1 MINIDSFQTNKKDI
15 TILWESQ
22 RDLSADI
29 LSERLHKGF
38 PSFNVEISNENNEL
52 IYMYEH
58 IPSSNEIGSISL
70 ASLEARQKI
79 INRNPAIICANPR
92 KKIEMFSNQNI
103 VKNNFTFPIEENFRL
118 FKEKNGYDGFY
129 EKLFIK
135 ITHNDSFQ
143 ISYTCFV
150 EYDKT
155 INKDL
160 LNQSISKVYRSSD
173 NLNLKIK
180 FNPSSF
186 NDTNINSFIIFAKA
200 INGNSQIDLSPVFVE
215 DVQSKWLDTVDDTKI
230 LSLPFIENEI
240 LEESQ
245 NLNIE
250 IYPLLPFET
259 AVLKSIK
266 DNENIKNF
274 INNFIINKLVYNNLY
289 KSGSILEL
297 INFHG
302 YVYLFNK
309 ESFSNLAWPDINLL
323 INNINYYKYFPK
335 SKGSNNLN
343 TICLNTGPE
352 IDSSILEIVDQNLNQ
367 TLGYYNIDESKYYD
381 ILLDLPYFKSLN
393 ISHIKIIEIE
403 EKENEYV
410 MYLDFTTLL
419 TEQQDIIL
427 YNCSSNLSY
436 IRKYYENINDSN
448 YLHLIFSIK
457 YPKFNKDGLNSAQVI
472 DEKIMINFSFR
483 YNN

>member
-1 MINIDSFQTNKKDI
+1 MIDIDSFQTNKKDI

-22 RDLSADI
+22 RDLSAEI
-29 LSERLHKGF
+29 LSEQLHKGF

-52 IYMYEH
+52 IYTYEN
-58 IPSSNEIGSISL
+58 IPSSNELGSISL
-70 ASLEARQKI
+70 ASLEAKRKI

-92 KKIEMFSNQNI
+92 KKMEMFSNQNI

-118 FKEKNGYDGFY
+118 FKEKNGYDNFY
-129 EKLFIK
+129 DKLFIK

-143 ISYTCFV
+143 ISYNCFV
-150 EYDKT
+150 EYDRN

-160 LNQSISKVYRSSD
+160 LSQSISKIYRSSD

-180 FNPSSF
+180 FNPSF
-186 NDTNINSFIIFAKA
+186 NEVNINSFIIFAKA
-200 INGNSQIDLSPVFVE
+200 INGNSQIDLNPIFVE
-215 DVQSKWLDTVDDTKI
+215 DIQSKWLDTVDDTKI
-230 LSLPFIENEI
+230 LSLPFVENEI
-240 LEESQ
+240 LEESE
-245 NLNIE
+245 NLNVE
-250 IYPLLPFET
+250 IYPLLPFEI
-259 AVLKSIK
+259 AIIKSIK

-274 INNFIINKLVYNNLY
+274 VKNFVTNKLTYNNLY

-297 INFHG
+297 INFQG
-302 YVYLFNK
+302 YAYLFNK
-309 ESFSNLAWPDINLL
+309 ESFSSLAWPDTNVL
-323 INNINYYKYFPK
+323 INNINYCKYFPK
-335 SKGSNNLN
+335 SKDFNNLN

-352 IDSSILEIVDQNLNQ
+352 IDSSILEIVDQNLNE
-367 TLGYYNIDESKYYD
+367 TLGYHNPDESKYYD
-381 ILLDLPYFKSLN
+381 IALDLPYFKSLN
-393 ISHIKIIEIE
+393 ISDVKIIKIE

-410 MYLDFTTLL
+410 MYLDFKTLL
-419 TEQQDIIL
+419 TEQQDVIL

-436 IRKYYENINDSN
+436 ARKYYENINDSN

-457 YPKFNKDGLNSAQVI
+457 YPKFNKTGLNNSQII